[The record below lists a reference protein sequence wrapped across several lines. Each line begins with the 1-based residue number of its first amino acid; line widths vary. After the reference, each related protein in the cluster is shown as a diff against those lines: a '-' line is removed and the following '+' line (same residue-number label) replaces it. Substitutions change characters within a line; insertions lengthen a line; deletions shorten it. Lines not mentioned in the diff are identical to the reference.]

1 MRYIFLII
9 ALIGVVDLNGQGTL
23 QSAGALGES
32 FLSSLQLGK
41 FGPLEKF
48 IPTVAF
54 YKSLG
59 KEMAGRS
66 DKEIGQL
73 RDQSTARLKEN
84 WKQILERVRKDG
96 IDLAEVLIR
105 ETLVYDI
112 MPGKPMQGMVVV
124 YGYKG
129 REYDDLSLIV
139 NQQPGK
145 TWLLEIPNSTRI
157 FKMDDSTLRNST
169 QARQA
174 IALSD
179 PQLKMQLESQ
189 VKAMIRQAKGDSL
202 QAFGSQVIFRGE
214 PASRNWKSALNMDL
228 PEEVEQ
234 AERLMKQVSKTMAGC
249 SDYKMEMMRVEKES
263 EGNWLVQPVI
273 CGSKKVYFAFL
284 MTGSGLLLGDLDT
297 ESE

>member
-1 MRYIFLII
+1 MRNIFLII
-9 ALIGVVDLNGQGTL
+9 ALIGVVDLNSQGTV
-23 QSAGALGES
+23 QPAGALGES

-84 WKQILERVRKDG
+84 WKQIFERVRKDG
-96 IDLAEVLIR
+96 IDLAGILIR

-124 YGYKG
+124 YEYKG

-145 TWLLEIPNSTRI
+145 IWLLEIPNSTRI

-169 QARQA
+169 QARQV

-179 PQLKMQLESQ
+179 PKLKKQLESQ

-234 AERLMKQVSKTMAGC
+234 AERLMKQVSKAMAGC
-249 SDYKMEMMRVEKES
+249 SDYKMEVMRVEKES

-284 MTGSGLLLGDLDT
+284 MTGSVLLLGDLDT